1 MKFDIITFG
10 GAVVDAFVYTN
21 VHEVHKKMCYNVG
34 EKIAINKLQFSTG
47 GGGTNT
53 SVSFSKLGLKTGTII
68 KIGKDENSQLILNEL
83 KKEKVSFLGKQEQG
97 LTDFSVILDSKE
109 HDRTVLTYKEK
120 SNNISLSDVPLK
132 KLKTKWFYFSAT
144 DNTSLD
150 TQKALAL
157 YASKNKIYN
166 PSSYLTKK
174 GVGYIKKILDHVD
187 VLILN
192 NDEAKDLIPEGD
204 LFQGLHSL
212 GPKIVCITYGGEGN
226 KVSDGSRILTSLP
239 RKIKVAERTGAG
251 DAFASAFVTGI
262 IKTNNP
268 EVAIKLGS
276 LNAESVIQI
285 PGAKNGLLTWKE
297 ISKQL
302 KENLIKVRQN

>member
-157 YASKNKIYN
+157 YASKNKIKLAYN

-239 RKIKVAERTGAG
+239 RKITSWKLLML
-251 DAFASAFVTGI
+251 
-262 IKTNNP
+262 KTR
-268 EVAIKLGS
+268 S
-276 LNAESVIQI
+276 
-285 PGAKNGLLTWKE
+285 
-297 ISKQL
+297 
-302 KENLIKVRQN
+302 